1 MREETTKERIVRT
14 TTTGYIE
21 ADMLGHTLNVAE
33 EMRAK
38 QRSSQ
43 RPHRKKEKTVSE
55 LLQEGFE
62 YEQSLYDQK
71 WYQTAPTACLR
82 SIKVLISKGKSAG
95 RRVVGRVRK
104 LFVNGK

>member
-1 MREETTKERIVRT
+1 MRKENNKEYIVRT

-33 EMRAK
+33 EMKDK
-38 QRSSQ
+38 QNKSQ

-82 SIKVLISKGKSAG
+82 SIKVLISKGKSIG
-95 RRVVGRVRK
+95 LSVRGRVRK
-104 LFVNGK
+104 LFVNS